1 MGYPPAVPK
10 RKAPP
15 VTELHPASLDHIDL
29 FRACTAEERASLA
42 RQCSWRHFH
51 PGEQIIDRASESR
64 DVCLIVEGRVRV
76 VNYSLSGREIT
87 FDDVNAGGYLGELS
101 AIDGEP
107 RSASIVAL
115 AETHVAFMSP
125 RLFQETVTKHP
136 EVAWQVMKR
145 LARIVRASTG
155 RIMDLSTLGANNRV
169 HAELLRLA
177 KSGLK
182 PNNTAEITPVPIH
195 SDIASRVSTTR
206 ETVARVMSD
215 LARDH
220 IVERHGNSLLI
231 RDFEKLEAMVEEVR
245 GD

>member
-1 MGYPPAVPK
+1 MTDFPN
-10 RKAPP
+10 
-15 VTELHPASLDHIDL
+15 ASLDRVAL
-29 FRACTAEERASLA
+29 FRALTAEERASIA
-42 RQCSWRHFH
+42 RNCKWRHFH
-51 PGEQIIDRASESR
+51 ANEQIIDRASESR

-87 FDDVNAGGYLGELS
+87 FDDVDAGGYLGELS

-115 AETHVAFMSP
+115 SETLVAFMSP
-125 RLFQETVTKHP
+125 RLFQETVTSHP
-136 EVAWQVMKR
+136 EIAWQVMRR
-145 LARIVRASTG
+145 LAHIVRSATG

-177 KSGLK
+177 KPGLK
-182 PNNTAEITPVPIH
+182 PDGTAEVTPVPIH

-220 IVERHGNSLLI
+220 LVERHGNSLLI
-231 RDFEKLEAMVEEVR
+231 RDFERLEQMVEDVR

>member
-1 MGYPPAVPK
+1 MSEANPANLD
-10 RKAPP
+10 RI
-15 VTELHPASLDHIDL
+15 ELLQALSVEQ
-29 FRACTAEERASLA
+29 RAAIA

-51 PGEQIIDRASESR
+51 PHEQIVDRASDSR

-87 FDDVNAGGYLGELS
+87 FDDIESGGYLGELS
-101 AIDGEP
+101 AIDSGP

-115 AETHVAFMSP
+115 TETLVAFMSP
-125 RLFQETVTKHP
+125 RLFLETVTTHP
-136 EVAWQVMKR
+136 AIGTLVMRR
-145 LARIVRASTG
+145 LAHIVRTSTG

-177 KSGLK
+177 KAGMRDD
-182 PNNTAEITPVPIH
+182 NTAEITPVPIH

-215 LARDH
+215 LSRDNLV
-220 IVERHGNSLLI
+220 IRQGNSLI
-231 RDFEKLEAMVEEVR
+231 IQDFDRLEEMVEEVR

>member
-1 MGYPPAVPK
+1 MSDSPSAN
-10 RKAPP
+10 
-15 VTELHPASLDHIDL
+15 LDRIDL
-29 FRACTAEERASLA
+29 LQCLTSDARAAIA

-51 PGEQIIDRASESR
+51 PHEQIVDRSSDSR

-87 FDDVNAGGYLGELS
+87 FDDIESGGYLGELS
-101 AIDGEP
+101 AIDGGS

-115 AETHVAFMSP
+115 TDTLVAFMSP
-125 RLFQETVTKHP
+125 RLFLETVTNNP
-136 EVAWQVMKR
+136 TVAAIVMRR
-145 LARIVRASTG
+145 LAQIVRTSTG

-177 KSGLK
+177 KAGLK
-182 PNNTAEITPVPIH
+182 PDGRSAEITPVPIH

-215 LARDH
+215 LARDN
-220 IVERHGNSLLI
+220 IVIRQGNSLI
-231 RDFEKLEAMVEEVR
+231 IPDFGRLEEMVEEVR

>member
-1 MGYPPAVPK
+1 MSDAQHANLDK
-10 RKAPP
+10 I
-15 VTELHPASLDHIDL
+15 ELLRSLTVEQ
-29 FRACTAEERASLA
+29 RAAIA

-51 PGEQIIDRASESR
+51 PHEQIIDRASDSR

-87 FDDVNAGGYLGELS
+87 FDDIDSGGYLGELS

-115 AETHVAFMSP
+115 TETHVAFMSP
-125 RLFQETVTKHP
+125 RLFMETVTIHP
-136 EVAWQVMKR
+136 EIATQVMRR
-145 LARIVRASTG
+145 LAHIVRSATG

-169 HAELLRLA
+169 HAELLRLGKA
-177 KSGLK
+177 GLDADGVR
-182 PNNTAEITPVPIH
+182 AEITPVPIH

-215 LARDH
+215 LARDNLV
-220 IVERHGNSLLI
+220 IRQGNSLI
-231 RDFEKLEAMVEEVR
+231 IQDFERLLTMVEDVR

>member
-1 MGYPPAVPK
+1 VSEAHS
-10 RKAPP
+10 AN
-15 VTELHPASLDHIDL
+15 LDRIDL
-29 FRACTAEERASLA
+29 LQSLSADERVSLA

-51 PGEQIIDRASESR
+51 PHEQIVDRSSDSR
-64 DVCLIVEGRVRV
+64 DVCFIVEGRVQV

-87 FDDVNAGGYLGELS
+87 FDDIEAGGYLGELS
-101 AIDGEP
+101 AIDSGP

-115 AETHVAFMSP
+115 TETLVAFMSP
-125 RLFQETVTKHP
+125 RLFLETVTSHP
-136 EVAWQVMKR
+136 AVATAVMRR
-145 LARIVRASTG
+145 LAHIVRSSTS

-177 KSGLK
+177 KAGLK
-182 PNNTAEITPVPIH
+182 PGNKAEITPVPIH

-215 LARDH
+215 LGRDN
-220 IVERHGNSLLI
+220 IVVRQGNSLLI
-231 RDFEKLEAMVEEVR
+231 ADFARLEEMVEEVR

>member
-1 MGYPPAVPK
+1 MSEASPAK
-10 RKAPP
+10 LDRI
-15 VTELHPASLDHIDL
+15 ELLQALSVEQ
-29 FRACTAEERASLA
+29 RALIA

-51 PGEQIIDRASESR
+51 PHEQIVDRASDSR

-87 FDDVNAGGYLGELS
+87 FDDIEAGGYLGELS
-101 AIDGEP
+101 AIDSGP

-115 AETHVAFMSP
+115 TETLVAFMSP
-125 RLFQETVTKHP
+125 RLFLETVTTHP
-136 EVAWQVMKR
+136 AIGTLVMRR
-145 LARIVRASTG
+145 LTHIVRTSTG

-177 KSGLK
+177 KAGMRDD
-182 PNNTAEITPVPIH
+182 NTAEITPVPIH

-215 LARDH
+215 LSRDNLV
-220 IVERHGNSLLI
+220 IRQGNSLI
-231 RDFEKLEAMVEEVR
+231 IQDFDRLEEMVEEVR

>member
-1 MGYPPAVPK
+1 MSDAHNANLDRIELLQSLTPEARAV
-10 RKAPP
+10 
-15 VTELHPASLDHIDL
+15 I
-29 FRACTAEERASLA
+29 A

-51 PGEQIIDRASESR
+51 PHEQIVDRSSDSR

-87 FDDVNAGGYLGELS
+87 FDDIEAGGYLGELS
-101 AIDGEP
+101 AIDSGP

-115 AETHVAFMSP
+115 TETLVAFMSP
-125 RLFQETVTKHP
+125 RLFLETATNNSG
-136 EVAWQVMKR
+136 VAAKVMHR
-145 LARIVRASTG
+145 LTQIVRASTG

-177 KSGLK
+177 KAGLRPDGK
-182 PNNTAEITPVPIH
+182 AEITPVPIH

-215 LARDH
+215 LSRDN
-220 IVERHGNSLLI
+220 IVIRQGNSLVVP
-231 RDFEKLEAMVEEVR
+231 DFERLEEMVEEVR